1 MGKCRIIL
9 VRHGQSMGNLVHSFL
24 GHTDL
29 PLTEL
34 GHAQAE
40 KTAEFLSD
48 YDIDVLYSSDLQRAY
63 MTAEHIAN
71 KKGLSIIADP
81 QMREIYAGEWENM
94 LFEDIQNNYS
104 NEFTIWR
111 NDIGS
116 SRCNGGESFVEL
128 YDRIIPEVTRIAG
141 QNEGL
146 TVCIATHA
154 TPIRCVRLKAHGYSF
169 DRARELGW
177 TQNASVTIVD
187 VEDGQ
192 FSIVC
197 DHIYEHLSDVATALP
212 SNV

>member
-1 MGKCRIIL
+1 MSKCRIIL

-40 KTAEFLSD
+40 KTAELLLD
-48 YDIDVLYSSDLQRAY
+48 YNIDVLYSSDLQRAY
-63 MTAEHIAN
+63 MTAEHIAD

-94 LFEDIQNNYS
+94 LFSDIESKYPK
-104 NEFTIWR
+104 EFAVWR

-116 SRCNGGESFVEL
+116 ARCNGGESFTEL
-128 YDRIIPEVTRIAG
+128 YDRIIKEVTRIAE
-141 QNEGL
+141 QNDGL

-154 TPIRCVRLKAHGYSF
+154 TPIRCVRLKAHGF
-169 DRARELGW
+169 DFDKAKDLGW

-187 VEDGQ
+187 FEDGK
-192 FSIVC
+192 FKAVC
-197 DHIYEHLSDVATALP
+197 DHIYEHLNDVATTLP